1 MVIKS
6 HQYKEQPRKVVI
18 FSGGKPVG
26 NQRGAIVISLSIIF
40 LLLTTFV
47 TLYSTKAI
55 LLEQKIVNNQTRS
68 ALAFEAAEFGL
79 STAVQYISDGIDRD
93 DDTNIDPIFAPA
105 AAVAPAVLGVG
116 TTNTSLVGTVVGKQ
130 QSVTVTITDITTA
143 PDTFFAFRIVSQGFS
158 DDSSATRTITQVIRV
173 VDALPNVPDNPL
185 TARGTVDIAGS
196 ATVINPE
203 GTSSIWSGGDV
214 ELGANNSVSTEV
226 ADPSDANYPL
236 CMDTPM
242 KCNTVSTSNKV
253 TVGLDI
259 IEHDSNLAN
268 LTAEKMFENFFGMTP
283 AAYKASTVTMD
294 LAGGSD
300 FGAAHLATNEVI
312 WYDGDADINGGT
324 VGCTV
329 AVTGGNIC
337 DVANE
342 DPSIV
347 IIDGNADMKGGPH
360 FYGIVF
366 VMGNVTL
373 SGNSTVHGAMIVAG
387 ESNTTGS
394 LNIWYN
400 SRLLSNT
407 RDNGGFSAASGAWKD
422 F

>member
-6 HQYKEQPRKVVI
+6 HQYRVQHREILKTLCC
-18 FSGGKPVG
+18 KPMAR
-26 NQRGAIVISLSIIF
+26 QRGAIVISLSIIF

-55 LLEQKIVNNQTRS
+55 LLEQKMINNQTRS

-79 STAVQYISDGIDRD
+79 STAVQYISDGIDQD
-93 DDTNIDPIFAPA
+93 DDGIIDAIFTK
-105 AAVAPAVLGVG
+105 VAGVG
-116 TTNTSLVGTVVGKQ
+116 TQNTSAVGN

-173 VDALPNVPDNPL
+173 VNALPNVPDNPL
-185 TARGTVDIAGS
+185 TTKGTVDIAGS

-283 AAYKASTVTMD
+283 AVYKESKVTMD

-300 FGAAHLATNEVI
+300 FSAAHLATNEVI
-312 WYDGDADINGGT
+312 WYDGDVDINGGT
-324 VGCTV
+324 VGCTI

-360 FYGIVF
+360 FYGIIF

-373 SGNSTVHGAMIVAG
+373 SGNSTVHGAMIVSG
-387 ESNTTGS
+387 DSDTTGS

-407 RDNGGFSAASGAWKD
+407 RDNAGFSAASGAWHD